1 MSKEIIAKLEK
12 IVNKELHQLPEK
24 GVFSIIES
32 DPKATCEKFTFRKEN
47 FTTFVFSM
55 DIKRKKGAGDA
66 IFPFLNSSEPNI
78 CSKNDGTLIT
88 FDDNKIY
95 VFLFELKS
103 SKDLDY
109 LSQLKSGR
117 DFVNYLFAILNTHCN
132 MTVQLNFFGLRV
144 LPAKKSARKKGTGR
158 QKFQFQ
164 DRQGLQVADYY
175 EPHRT
180 LSLIDLLESA
190 EQISS

>member
-1 MSKEIIAKLEK
+1 MSKEIIAKLND
-12 IVNKELHQLPEK
+12 VVCNNLHLKQEN
-24 GVFSIIES
+24 GTFSIVETDS
-32 DPKATCEKFTFRKEN
+32 NATCKKLTLRKEN
-47 FTTFVFSM
+47 FTIFTFSM
-55 DIKRKKGAGDA
+55 DVKRKKGEGDA
-66 IFPFLNSSEPNI
+66 IFPFLNSSVPHI

-88 FDDNKIY
+88 FSDGRVY

-117 DFVNYLFAILNTHCN
+117 DFVSYIFSILKTHYDI
-132 MTVQLNFFGLRV
+132 TAQLNFFCLRV
-144 LPAKKSARKKGTGR
+144 LPSKISSRKRGTGR

-190 EQISS
+190 EQISF